1 MDAEWVPKCLDV
13 IADPLNSLARHI
25 CLHSSQGKWGSDRL
39 SSLFMTTI
47 LSLLDTKSVFF
58 LSHPE
63 LNRAWSASCSSLT
76 WHSAWGPAWDIAG
89 ICSRQEEGTIFRSNY
104 ASIQK
109 QSVLSPHHIVS
120 QPDPGKTE
128 LSLKTSWTFISQCKW
143 KITLEESIRKQLIY
157 CCGVKWMEINM
168 SGNKMSQPPK
178 YKTEKYCKYA
188 QNSLV
193 GSVIPVE
200 WSQLQSSWEQALQK
214 TLNRLALFPASNFWC
229 HFWWNSGLN
238 VDSSGS
244 FHSDILCFPNKGPFS
259 KLIVLQKFKWI
270 F

>member
-1 MDAEWVPKCLDV
+1 MIQWIYTLLQASAPHKIATVCRLTANLPTTLCSKKGNDNCDHQLWMQSVSKRLDV
-13 IADPLNSLARHI
+13 IADPHNSLARHI

-39 SSLFMTTI
+39 SNLFVTTI

-58 LSHPE
+58 LNHPE
-63 LNRAWSASCSSLT
+63 LNRAWSASHSSLT

-89 ICSRQEEGTIFRSNY
+89 ICSRQEGGAIFRSNY

-178 YKTEKYCKYA
+178 YNTEKYCKYA
-188 QNSLV
+188 QNSF
-193 GSVIPVE
+193 G
-200 WSQLQSSWEQALQK
+200 
-214 TLNRLALFPASNFWC
+214 
-229 HFWWNSGLN
+229 
-238 VDSSGS
+238 
-244 FHSDILCFPNKGPFS
+244 
-259 KLIVLQKFKWI
+259 
-270 F
+270 